1 MCRRSWV
8 AAVGWVCGVT
18 GCLVPDS
25 TSTGYLS
32 SHTSRLDQK
41 QFKNGS
47 GACDKNA
54 HLKNDATGVPRAPGF
69 NVVLGASTR
78 GLLLVRKNAHLRL
91 KCRRRAHPNIERGGP
106 GVPACLKSLS
116 AMGVFIARTGLKNQ
130 GFIGLYNEFDPSFLN
145 DCACLVCTPHKLHP
159 SRRQRGVL
167 SLILVQCGSL
177 G

>member
-1 MCRRSWV
+1 MLLRSSSG
-8 AAVGWVCGVT
+8 AAQEPWE
-18 GCLVPDS
+18 PES

-54 HLKNDATGVPRAPGF
+54 HLKTMQQVSPAPPDSMLSWGRRR
-69 NVVLGASTR
+69 GASCPCE
-78 GLLLVRKNAHLRL
+78 KNAHLRL

-130 GFIGLYNEFDPSFLN
+130 GFIGLYNEFDPSF
-145 DCACLVCTPHKLHP
+145 
-159 SRRQRGVL
+159 
-167 SLILVQCGSL
+167 
-177 G
+177 

>member
-1 MCRRSWV
+1 MLLRSSSG
-8 AAVGWVCGVT
+8 AAQEPWE
-18 GCLVPDS
+18 PES

-78 GLLLVRKNAHLRL
+78 GLLLVRK
-91 KCRRRAHPNIERGGP
+91 K
-106 GVPACLKSLS
+106 
-116 AMGVFIARTGLKNQ
+116 
-130 GFIGLYNEFDPSFLN
+130 
-145 DCACLVCTPHKLHP
+145 TPI
-159 SRRQRGVL
+159 SV
-167 SLILVQCGSL
+167 
-177 G
+177 